1 MTIRTISSIRLPAAQ
16 RWATYTIFTVVGL
29 SGLAWSLLH
38 DVLQW
43 GWMLSE
49 RRLLIAHG
57 VAAAIALVVI
67 GALLPLHIRLAF
79 HVKRNLKSGIAAL
92 SLIVFLGLTGLLLYY
107 SGEDWRDVVRWS
119 HFVVGTIACL
129 AIPAH
134 VWLGRR
140 QKTLLLALAENGQVE
155 KNSNENQ
162 PIPKASCLNYAP
174 PLTSPLNL
182 SLSQKGVN
190 YLVSCVVVPP
200 ENLQWAVQLQ
210 DIGFLPGE
218 LVSIMTR
225 GLPGGDP
232 LVVRIGLSTF
242 ALRTVEAACVQVV
255 PLVATSALNQA

>member
-1 MTIRTISSIRLPAAQ
+1 MTIRTIASIRLPAAQ
-16 RWATYTIFTVVGL
+16 RWATYTVLAVVGL

-79 HVKRNLKSGIAAL
+79 HVKRNLKSGVAAL
-92 SLIVFLGLTGLLLYY
+92 SLMTFLGLTGLLLYY
-107 SGEDWRDVVRWS
+107 TGEDWRDGVKWS
-119 HFVVGTIACL
+119 HLVVGTIACL

-140 QKTLLLALAENGQVE
+140 QKALLLALAENGQVQ
-155 KNSNENQ
+155 KHSNEDHQ
-162 PIPKASCLNYAP
+162 SSKLFCSNYAP
-174 PLTSPLNL
+174 PLTSPLDL

-200 ENLQWAVQLQ
+200 ENPQWAVQLQ

-218 LVSIMTR
+218 HVSVMAR

-232 LVVRIGLSTF
+232 LVVRVGLSTF
-242 ALRTVEAACVQVV
+242 ALRTVEAACVRVV
-255 PLVATSALNQA
+255 PMVPTSASNQA

>member
-16 RWATYTIFTVVGL
+16 RWATYTILAVVGV
-29 SGLAWSLLH
+29 SGLAWIVLH

-57 VAAAIALVVI
+57 VAAAITLVVI
-67 GALLPLHIRLAF
+67 GALLPLHIRLAY

-92 SLIVFLGLTGLLLYY
+92 SLIAFLGLTGLLLYY

-140 QKTLLLALAENGQVE
+140 QKNLFLELAENGQVQ
-155 KNSNENQ
+155 KNSNENHS
-162 PIPKASCLNYAP
+162 ILKSSCLNYAS

-182 SLSQKGVN
+182 PLSQKGIN

-200 ENLQWAVQLQ
+200 ENPQWAVQLQ

-218 LVSIMTR
+218 HVSIMAR

-232 LVVRIGLSTF
+232 LVVRVGLSTF
-242 ALRTVEAACVQVV
+242 ALRLVEAACIQVV
-255 PLVATSALNQA
+255 PNATTHP

>member
-1 MTIRTISSIRLPAAQ
+1 MTIRTIASIRLPAAQ
-16 RWATYTIFTVVGL
+16 RWATYTVLAVVGL

-57 VAAAIALVVI
+57 VTAAITLVVI

-92 SLIVFLGLTGLLLYY
+92 SLIAFLGLTGLLLYY
-107 SGEDWRDVVRWS
+107 TGEDWRDGVKWS
-119 HFVVGTIACL
+119 HLVIGTIACL

-140 QKTLLLALAENGQVE
+140 QKALLLAPAENGQVQ
-155 KNSNENQ
+155 KHSNEGH
-162 PIPKASCLNYAP
+162 PSSKSFCSNYAP
-174 PLTSPLNL
+174 PLTSPLDL

-200 ENLQWAVQLQ
+200 ENPQWAVQLQ

-218 LVSIMTR
+218 HVSVMAR

-232 LVVRIGLSTF
+232 LVVRVGLSTF

-255 PLVATSALNQA
+255 PMVPTSASNQA

>member
-1 MTIRTISSIRLPAAQ
+1 MTIRTILSIRLPAAQ
-16 RWATYTIFTVVGL
+16 RWATYTIFAAVGL

-57 VAAAIALVVI
+57 VAAAIALVAI

-92 SLIVFLGLTGLLLYY
+92 SLMTFLGLTGLLLYY
-107 SGEDWRDVVRWS
+107 TGEDWRDGVKWS
-119 HFVVGTIACL
+119 HLVIGTIACL

-140 QKTLLLALAENGQVE
+140 QKNLFLELAKNGQVE
-155 KNSNENQ
+155 KNSNENR
-162 PIPKASCLNYAP
+162 PISKASCLNYAP

-200 ENLQWAVQLQ
+200 ENPQWAVQLQ

-218 LVSIMTR
+218 HVSIMAR
-225 GLPGGDP
+225 GLPDGDP
-232 LVVRIGLSTF
+232 LVVRVGLSTF
-242 ALRTVEAACVQVV
+242 ALRLVEAACIQVV
-255 PLVATSALNQA
+255 PNAATHP

>member
-1 MTIRTISSIRLPAAQ
+1 MTIRTIANIRLPAAQ
-16 RWATYTIFTVVGL
+16 RWATYTVLAVVGL

-92 SLIVFLGLTGLLLYY
+92 TLIAFLGTTGLLLYY
-107 SGEDWRDVVRWS
+107 SGEDWRDGVKWS
-119 HFVVGTIACL
+119 HLVVGAIACL

-140 QKTLLLALAENGQVE
+140 QKALLLALTENGQVQ
-155 KNSNENQ
+155 KNLNEDR
-162 PIPKASCLNYAP
+162 PILKTSCLNHAP
-174 PLTSPLNL
+174 PLTLPRNL

-200 ENLQWAVQLQ
+200 ENPQWAVQLQ

-218 LVSIMTR
+218 HVSIMAR
-225 GLPGGDP
+225 GMPGGDP
-232 LVVRIGLSTF
+232 LVVRVGLSTF

>member
-1 MTIRTISSIRLPAAQ
+1 MTIPAVSSIRLPAAQ
-16 RWATYTIFTVVGL
+16 RWATYTVLGVVGL

-57 VAAAIALVVI
+57 VAAAITFVVI

-79 HVKRNLKSGIAAL
+79 HVKRNLKSGAAAL
-92 SLIVFLGLTGLLLYY
+92 TLVAFLGTTGLLLYY
-107 SGEDWRDVVRWS
+107 SGEDWRDGVRWS
-119 HFVVGTIACL
+119 HLVVGTIACL

-140 QKTLLLALAENGQVE
+140 QKALLLALSKNGKVQ
-155 KNSNENQ
+155 KKLFKDRYLAQSPCPNF
-162 PIPKASCLNYAP
+162 AP
-174 PLTSPLNL
+174 SLKSHLNL
-182 SLSQKGVN
+182 SLAQKGVN
-190 YLVSCVVVPP
+190 YIVSCVVVPP
-200 ENLQWAVQLQ
+200 ENPQWTVQLQ

-218 LVSIMTR
+218 HVAIMAR

-232 LVVRIGLSTF
+232 LVVRVGLSTF
-242 ALRTVEAACVQVV
+242 ALRLVEAACVQVV
-255 PLVATSALNQA
+255 PAGMTAA